1 MIRSRATFP
10 SKSVPRRDLLTK
22 EHRAFCQASAF
33 PRRTRARRG
42 LRSCPS
48 VGLSRQSRPRGPAAR
63 SFRNRFFSLL
73 NAATDASS
81 RLKTKLTRRTLRGS
95 SLCRGCLIS
104 HINHSFAKE
113 MSRIISLL
121 SALAAANAF
130 APVVRPATRA
140 AVRVQV
146 GVPRIDLPAQIVRIT
161 ASDEPS
167 LTHGCN
173 GTVACSNEQFS

>member
-1 MIRSRATFP
+1 MLVDTFLRARAAVCLRSLTCRSNLSVELSATVATRAD
-10 SKSVPRRDLLTK
+10 PRQGRFAIGFYFSQ
-22 EHRAFCQASAF
+22 RNASAC
-33 PRRTRARRG
+33 RRRY
-42 LRSCPS
+42 
-48 VGLSRQSRPRGPAAR
+48 
-63 SFRNRFFSLL
+63 LL
-73 NAATDASS
+73 S

-130 APVVRPATRA
+130 APVVRPSTRA

-146 GVPRIDLPAQIVRIT
+146 GVPRIDLPAQIVQIT